1 MKEQDKIPTS
11 RFQRAGKFINTG
23 AKVGGNYIK
32 YYGKRI
38 LSGEDDQDG
47 LQRSNADDIYSALSN
62 LKGGALK
69 IAQMMS
75 IDQGILPKQYT
86 EKFAQ
91 AQYSAPPL
99 SYPLVSK
106 TFKQFFG
113 KSPTELFDSFTKNA
127 VAAASIGQ
135 VHQAEKDGKKL
146 AVKVQYPGVAD
157 AINSDLRIVKPLVGT
172 LFNISSRELDHYL
185 EEVKGR
191 LIEETDYELELK
203 RSEEISA
210 ACSHLEN
217 LIFPKYFPEL
227 SSTRV
232 LTMEWL
238 EGEHLDQFL
247 QTNPS
252 QEIRNKVGQ
261 GLWDFY
267 QFQIHELKQL
277 HADPHPGNFL
287 IKEDGRI
294 GVIDFGCVKVL
305 GEDFYNTYFQLMEPG
320 VSDDNAA
327 FVSLLNELK
336 FLLPTDSEKEKAY
349 FVEIYAEM
357 HELLAR
363 PFFQEEFDFADK
375 AYFEI
380 IFSQAER
387 FSNDKILRKANAAR
401 GPRDAI
407 YLNRTY
413 FGLYTLLNQLGA
425 RVKTHIR
432 SVRPDLV

>member
-75 IDQGILPKQYT
+75 MDQGILPKQYT

-227 SSTRV
+227 SATRV

-305 GEDFYNTYFQLMEPG
+305 GEDFYNAYFKLMEPG

-327 FVSLLNELK
+327 FVSLLSELK

-387 FSNDKILRKANAAR
+387 FSNDKVLRKANAAR

>member
-75 IDQGILPKQYT
+75 MDQGILPKQYT

-113 KSPTELFDSFTKNA
+113 KSPAELFDSFTKNA

-305 GEDFYNTYFQLMEPG
+305 GEDFYNAYFKLMEPS

-327 FVSLLNELK
+327 FISLLNELK

>member
-47 LQRSNADDIYSALSN
+47 LQCSNADDIYSALSN

-75 IDQGILPKQYT
+75 MDQGILPKQYT
-86 EKFAQ
+86 EKFSQ

-113 KSPTELFDSFTKNA
+113 KSPTELFDNFTKNA

-157 AINSDLRIVKPLVGT
+157 AINSDLRIVKPLVCT

-305 GEDFYNTYFQLMEPG
+305 GEDFYNAYFQLMEPG

-327 FVSLLNELK
+327 FVSLLSELK

>member
-75 IDQGILPKQYT
+75 MDQGILPKQYT

-185 EEVKGR
+185 DEVKGR

-203 RSEEISA
+203 RSEEIST

-217 LIFPKYFPEL
+217 LIFPKYFPAL

-252 QEIRNKVGQ
+252 QEMRNKVGQ

-305 GEDFYNTYFQLMEPG
+305 GEDFYNAYFQLMEPG

-387 FSNDKILRKANAAR
+387 FSNDKVLRKANAAR

>member
-75 IDQGILPKQYT
+75 MDQGILPKQYT

-185 EEVKGR
+185 DEVKGR

-203 RSEEISA
+203 RSEEISTS
-210 ACSHLEN
+210 CSHLEN

-227 SSTRV
+227 SATRV

-238 EGEHLDQFL
+238 EGEHLDRFL

-252 QEIRNKVGQ
+252 QEMRNTVGQ

-305 GEDFYNTYFQLMEPG
+305 GEDFYNAYFKLMEPG
-320 VSDDNAA
+320 VSNDNAA

>member
-75 IDQGILPKQYT
+75 MDQGILPKQYT

-210 ACSHLEN
+210 ACSHFEN

-252 QEIRNKVGQ
+252 QEMRNKVGQ

-305 GEDFYNTYFQLMEPG
+305 GEDFYNAYFQLMEPG

-327 FVSLLNELK
+327 FVSLLSELK

>member
-75 IDQGILPKQYT
+75 MDQGILPKQYT

-227 SSTRV
+227 SATRV

-252 QEIRNKVGQ
+252 QEMRNKVGQ

-305 GEDFYNTYFQLMEPG
+305 GEDFYNAYFQLMEPG

-327 FVSLLNELK
+327 FVSLLSELK

>member
-75 IDQGILPKQYT
+75 MDQGILPKQYT

-113 KSPTELFDSFTKNA
+113 KSPTELFDSFSKNA

-203 RSEEISA
+203 RSEEIST

-217 LIFPKYFPEL
+217 LIFPKYFPKL

-238 EGEHLDQFL
+238 EGEHLDRFL

-252 QEIRNKVGQ
+252 QEMRNKVGQ

-305 GEDFYNTYFQLMEPG
+305 GEDFYNAYFQLMEPG

-327 FVSLLNELK
+327 FVSLLSELK

-357 HELLAR
+357 HALLAR

-387 FSNDKILRKANAAR
+387 FSNDKVLRKANAAR

>member
-11 RFQRAGKFINTG
+11 RFQRAGKFINTS

-38 LSGEDDQDG
+38 LSGEDDHDS
-47 LQRSNADDIYSALSN
+47 LQRSNADDIYNALSN

-75 IDQGILPKQYT
+75 MDQGILPKQYT

-135 VHQAEKDGKKL
+135 VHQAEKGGKKL

-172 LFNISSRELDHYL
+172 LLNISKKEMEHYL
-185 EEVKGR
+185 DEVKGR

-203 RSEEISA
+203 RSEEISK
-210 ACSHLEN
+210 ACAHFEKLV
-217 LIFPKYFPEL
+217 FPKYYPEL
-227 SSTRV
+227 SSARV

-247 QTNPS
+247 QKNPS

-261 GLWDFY
+261 SLWDFY

-287 IKEDGRI
+287 LREDGRV

-305 GEDFYNTYFQLMEPG
+305 GKDFYNAYFQLMEPG
-320 VSDDNAA
+320 VGQNHEK
-327 FVSLLNELK
+327 FVSLLSELK
-336 FLLPTDSEKEKAY
+336 FLLPSDSQKEKDY
-349 FVEIYAEM
+349 FVSIYAEM

-375 AYFEI
+375 SYFET
-380 IFSQAER
+380 IFSQGER
-387 FSNDKILRKANAAR
+387 LSNDKILRKANAAR

-432 SVRPDLV
+432 EVRPDWV

>member
-75 IDQGILPKQYT
+75 MDQGILPKQYT

-113 KSPTELFDSFTKNA
+113 KSPTELFDSFSKNA

-185 EEVKGR
+185 DEVKGR

-203 RSEEISA
+203 RSEEIST

-227 SSTRV
+227 SATRV

-238 EGEHLDQFL
+238 EGEHLDRFL

-252 QEIRNKVGQ
+252 QEMRNKVGQ

-305 GEDFYNTYFQLMEPG
+305 GEDFYNAYFKLMEPG

-336 FLLPTDSEKEKAY
+336 FLLPTDSEKEKEY

>member
-75 IDQGILPKQYT
+75 MDQGILPKQYT

-113 KSPTELFDSFTKNA
+113 KSPTDLFDSFTKNA

-203 RSEEISA
+203 RSEEIST
-210 ACSHLEN
+210 ACSHLDN
-217 LIFPKYFPEL
+217 LIFPKYFAEL
-227 SSTRV
+227 SATRV

-247 QTNPS
+247 QTNPP
-252 QEIRNKVGQ
+252 QEMRNKVGQ

-305 GEDFYNTYFQLMEPG
+305 GEDFYNAYFQLMEPG
-320 VSDDNAA
+320 VSDDNTA
-327 FVSLLNELK
+327 FVSLLSELK

-432 SVRPDLV
+432 SVRQDLV

>member
-75 IDQGILPKQYT
+75 MDQGILPKQYT

-252 QEIRNKVGQ
+252 QEMRNKVGQ

-305 GEDFYNTYFQLMEPG
+305 GEDFYNAYFKLMEPG

-387 FSNDKILRKANAAR
+387 FSNDKVLRKANAAR

>member
-75 IDQGILPKQYT
+75 MDQGILPKQYT

-227 SSTRV
+227 SATRV

-252 QEIRNKVGQ
+252 QEMRNKVGQ

-305 GEDFYNTYFQLMEPG
+305 GEDFYNAYFQLMEPG

-327 FVSLLNELK
+327 FISLLNELK

>member
-75 IDQGILPKQYT
+75 MDQGILPKQYT

-227 SSTRV
+227 SATRV

-252 QEIRNKVGQ
+252 QEMRNKVGQ

-305 GEDFYNTYFQLMEPG
+305 GEDFYNAYFQLMEPG

-327 FVSLLNELK
+327 FVSLLSELK

-432 SVRPDLV
+432 PVRPDLV

>member
-75 IDQGILPKQYT
+75 MDQGILPKQYT

-203 RSEEISA
+203 RSEEIST

-252 QEIRNKVGQ
+252 QEMRNKVGQ

-305 GEDFYNTYFQLMEPG
+305 GEDFYNAYFKLMEPG
-320 VSDDNAA
+320 VSDDNVA
-327 FVSLLNELK
+327 FVSLLSELK